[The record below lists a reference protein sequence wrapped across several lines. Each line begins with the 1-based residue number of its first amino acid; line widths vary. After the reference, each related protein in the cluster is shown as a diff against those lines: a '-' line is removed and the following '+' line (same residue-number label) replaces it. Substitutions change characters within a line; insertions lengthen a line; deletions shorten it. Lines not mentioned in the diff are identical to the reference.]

1 MDAQMTAR
9 LQKAHPGLGLAA
21 QLAGAALLLAL
32 LLTSECGWL
41 TYWAPAARRCRP
53 GLCVLAAS
61 RRPPAPHPPA

>member
-1 MDAQMTAR
+1 MDAQMPAR

-32 LLTSECGWL
+32 LLTSECW
-41 TYWAPAARRCRP
+41 WQPCWVPAPRRCRP
-53 GLCVLAAS
+53 GLCALAAS